1 MTMLKTLSWAGK
13 VFFLLSIATLLFKL
27 NFEININNLY
37 FLGGSDIDCGMGVT
51 GSFKPKF
58 LTILAIADLTLIIS
72 SILLLSSSK
81 ALNLYLASVANIS
94 LLLLDTIWR
103 QPRLFI
109 GYELTAE
116 TNMLDALTGKCFLFY
131 GSHNGTLLL
140 AILFYITVIAMSQRV
155 VRRRTR

>member
-1 MTMLKTLSWAGK
+1 MGWEI
-13 VFFLLSIATLLFKL
+13 FFLLSIAILLFKI

-37 FLGGSDIDCGMGVT
+37 FSGGSDIDCGMGVN

-58 LTILAIADLTLIIS
+58 LSILAMTDLILIIS
-72 SILLLSSSK
+72 SILLFSTSK
-81 ALNLYLASVANIS
+81 ILYLYLASVANIS

-131 GSHNGTLLL
+131 GPHNGTLLL
-140 AILFYITVIAMSQRV
+140 AILFYITIIAMSQQV